1 MPAMDDIKKQ
11 RPKKDIHEKNTER
24 LLKWHARRANNE
36 FTRIIRELSWPKYL
50 AGATVVMAFALFLN
64 LPLVRIIHHNSDL
77 KVQVDEIMT
86 KFMAKMDSDERR
98 FQKNLLYKF
107 RTEKQMQVK
116 NVTSDDLKSSRF
128 FDEACASGPVAGQPS
143 E

>member
-11 RPKKDIHEKNTER
+11 RPRKDIHEKNTER
-24 LLKWHARRANNE
+24 LLNWHSRRTSNE
-36 FTRIIRELSWPKYL
+36 FTKIIREMSWPKYL
-50 AGATVVMAFALFLN
+50 VGATAIMAFALFLN
-64 LPLVRIIHHNSDL
+64 LPLVRVIHYNSDL

-86 KFMAKMDSDERR
+86 KFVAKMDSDERR

-128 FDEACASGPVAGQPS
+128 FE